1 MQEKFEGDS
10 MDEQVRIKKYAN
22 RRLYDT
28 ERSIYITLD
37 DLAGIV
43 RQGKTVVVHDAK
55 TGEEVTAFILTQIIL
70 EEARKKN
77 VFLPAPLLH
86 LMIRHGNH
94 LLNDFF
100 DKHLEE
106 MLKHFLACKSLADEQ
121 FSTWLKM
128 GANFSRDAMQ
138 SMPGFNFPNILEAFK
153 SANEDYSPHPEKQK
167 NQTRKKGK

>member
-1 MQEKFEGDS
+1 

-22 RRLYDT
+22 RRLYDM
-28 ERSIYITLD
+28 ERSVYITLD
-37 DLAGIV
+37 DITGII

-55 TGEEVTAFILTQIIL
+55 TGEDVTAFILTQIIL

-77 VFLPAPLLH
+77 VFLSVPLLH

-106 MLKHFLACKSLADEQ
+106 ILKHFLAYKSLADEQ
-121 FSTWLKM
+121 FSAWLKV
-128 GANFSRDAMQ
+128 GTDLSRGAMQ
-138 SMPGFNFPNILEAFK
+138 SMPGFNFPDIFEAFK
-153 SANEDYSPHPEKQK
+153 SANKDYSPAAMGQK
-167 NQTRKKGK
+167 NRPTKTEGRKKGK